1 MYQLVLYGPPNIFL
15 HSCCTVLPEAKQ
27 HGLPKSTP
35 EPAAEKDS
43 YQGREEYAQK
53 EPALTA
59 EDQLLYADQQ
69 PPDWEVSVAVAQ

>member
-1 MYQLVLYGPPNIFL
+1 MVHPTSCSILAARVAVLL
-15 HSCCTVLPEAKQ
+15 KAKQ

-35 EPAAEKDS
+35 EPAAERDG

-69 PPDWEVSVAVAQ
+69 PPDWEVSVAIAS